1 MPSTLAIR
9 KKRAKAAVR
18 ELKKLYPDAH
28 CELDFKTPLEL
39 AVATILSAQC
49 TDKRV
54 NLVTRA
60 LFKRCK
66 TAGDYAA
73 IDREELEGLVRSTG
87 FFRSKAKSIQELAKA
102 LLERF
107 GGKMPKTMAELLT
120 LRGVARKT
128 GNVILGSAFNLSEGI
143 VVDTH
148 MKRVAYRLGLTVQKD
163 PVKVERDLTACVDP
177 KDWIFFGH
185 AMVWHGRRAC
195 YARKP
200 ACASCP
206 LAKGC
211 LKKGVA

>member
-1 MPSTLAIR
+1 MTTLDIR
-9 KKRAKAAVR
+9 KRRARDAVR
-18 ELKKLYPDAH
+18 ALKKLYPDAH

-54 NLVTRA
+54 NTVTKT
-60 LFKRCK
+60 LFARCK
-66 TAGDYAA
+66 TVKDYAE
-73 IDREELEGLVRSTG
+73 IDLAELEGLVRSTG
-87 FFRSKAKSIQELAKA
+87 FFRSKAKSIQELARA
-102 LLERF
+102 LRDRF
-107 GGKMPKTMAELLT
+107 DGKMPKTMTELLT

-163 PVKVERDLTACVDP
+163 PVKVERDLTACVAKD
-177 KDWIFFGH
+177 DWIFFGH
-185 AMVWHGRRAC
+185 GMVWHGRRVC
-195 YARKP
+195 FARKP
-200 ACASCP
+200 ACGSCL

-211 LKKGVA
+211 LKKGVSL

>member
-1 MPSTLAIR
+1 MLAIR
-9 KKRAKAAVR
+9 KKRAKDAVKG
-18 ELKKLYPDAH
+18 LKKLYPDAH
-28 CELDFKTPLEL
+28 CELDFKTPLQL

-54 NLVTRA
+54 NVVTKT

-66 TAGDYAA
+66 TARDYAT
-73 IDREELEGLVRSTG
+73 IDIEELEGLVRSTG
-87 FFRSKAKSIQELAKA
+87 FYRNKAKSIQELSKA
-102 LLERF
+102 LIERF
-107 GGKMPKTMAELLT
+107 NGQMPKTMKELLT

-148 MKRVAYRLGLTVQKD
+148 MKRVSYRLGLTVQTD
-163 PVKVERDLTACVDP
+163 PVKVERDLMKCVDP
-177 KDWIFFGH
+177 KDWNFFGH
-185 AMVWHGRRAC
+185 GMVWHGRRAC

-200 ACASCP
+200 DCDTCL
-206 LAKGC
+206 LAKDC